1 MSIDDK
7 VADLQ
12 TINRLKEKLAAL
24 GAIKDMLLNSNKEL
38 DAEIYNLK
46 AHIKDLENERECLIT
61 ELNDLR
67 AQLDKYLR

>member
-7 VADLQ
+7 AADLQ

-24 GAIKDMLLNSNKEL
+24 GTIKDMLLNSNKEL
-38 DAEIYNLK
+38 DTEIYNLK
-46 AHIKDLENERECLIT
+46 THIKDLENERECLIT

-67 AQLDKYLR
+67 AQLDKYLK

>member
-24 GAIKDMLLNSNKEL
+24 GVIKDMLLNSNKEL

-46 AHIKDLENERECLIT
+46 SHIKDLENERECLIA

-67 AQLDKYLR
+67 AQLDKYLK

>member
-24 GAIKDMLLNSNKEL
+24 GVIKDMLLNSNKEL

-46 AHIKDLENERECLIT
+46 THIKDLENERECLIA

-67 AQLDKYLR
+67 AQLDKYLK

>member
-7 VADLQ
+7 VADLK

-24 GAIKDMLLNSNKEL
+24 GAIKDMLLSSNKEL

-46 AHIKDLENERECLIT
+46 THIKDLENERECLIA

-67 AQLDKYLR
+67 AQLDKYLK

>member
-24 GAIKDMLLNSNKEL
+24 GAIKDMLLSSNKEL
-38 DAEIYNLK
+38 DTEITSLK
-46 AHIKDLENERECLIT
+46 AHIKDLENERECLIA

-67 AQLDKYLR
+67 AQLDKYLK